1 MKILVLS
8 GSRNP
13 QGKTAQAIDSIHK
26 GIMTA
31 SGESE
36 CLFLPGLNLKHCRQC
51 ESDGWRRTS
60 ILNVAPTNFIF
71 VVD

>member
-13 QGKTAQAIDSIHK
+13 QGKTAQAIDSIRK

-31 SGESE
+31 GGESE
-36 CLFLPGLNLKHCRQC
+36 CLFLPSLNLKRCRQC
-51 ESDGWRRTS
+51 ESDGRGRTS
-60 ILNVAPTNFIF
+60 IFSVAPTNFIF
-71 VVD
+71 PVD